1 MLLSILS
8 GNYPFICPYFHS
20 ILLLLSLLK
29 SPSSFFFFSFSTT
42 SVSLLPPLLRKFS
55 HILPSISLSTVPASN
70 VTQEKQKNLRIQ
82 CQDRSYISLKHYN
95 LTHNIIQHTLIGG
108 MATWK
113 YIFRVHIHTSVFQI
127 IYIMWDYIFDS
138 CFFRYKY
145 KFSHLQNLL

>member
-82 CQDRSYISLKHYN
+82 CQDLYMNENRQRFSFPVWATSLYMFFSSIHAKS
-95 LTHNIIQHTLIGG
+95 LIL
-108 MATWK
+108 WPP
-113 YIFRVHIHTSVFQI
+113 
-127 IYIMWDYIFDS
+127 
-138 CFFRYKY
+138 
-145 KFSHLQNLL
+145 